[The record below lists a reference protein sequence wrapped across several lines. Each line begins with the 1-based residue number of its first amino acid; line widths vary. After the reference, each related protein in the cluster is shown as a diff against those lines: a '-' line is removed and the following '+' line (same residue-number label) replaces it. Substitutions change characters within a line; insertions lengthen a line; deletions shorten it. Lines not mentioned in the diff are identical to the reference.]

1 MCGRA
6 SGDEQIEVS
15 PRYMGE
21 APAELSPAPRVNRSR
36 ERAGAGARNGAGT
49 EAVAL
54 SRTEG
59 VPSGVAEC
67 SVAAVEPVPTQRDP
81 SSAALLSLSITSTRR
96 SKSASWGRSGDVPAA
111 PAT

>member
-1 MCGRA
+1 MCGRG
-6 SGDEQIEVS
+6 SGDEETEGS

-21 APAELSPAPRVNRSR
+21 APAELSPVPRVNRSGAS
-36 ERAGAGARNGAGT
+36 AGAGARNGAGT
-49 EAVAL
+49 EAAAL
-54 SRTEG
+54 SGTEG

-81 SSAALLSLSITSTRR
+81 SSAGLLSLSIVSTRR
-96 SKSASWGRSGDVPAA
+96 SVSTSWGRIGDVPAA